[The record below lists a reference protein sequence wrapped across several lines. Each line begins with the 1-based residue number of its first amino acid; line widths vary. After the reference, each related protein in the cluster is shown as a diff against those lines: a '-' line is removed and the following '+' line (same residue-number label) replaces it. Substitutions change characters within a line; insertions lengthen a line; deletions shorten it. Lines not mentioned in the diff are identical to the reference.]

1 MSRSTLIY
9 LIIAGAASGTACD
22 KSGSETEA
30 KIGEAKT
37 TLTSAV
43 VEAGAGA
50 AAEVQ
55 SAQVAAETKI
65 SSAQADFAT
74 TREDY
79 RHKIQSDLDSVDH
92 KVDDLDAKA
101 GTATGMVKTRLSATL
116 PALRRQR
123 DAFVKDL
130 HAIDNDT
137 ADTWD
142 AAKARLDKELAE
154 LKAAVDR
161 AS

>member
-1 MSRSTLIY
+1 MSRSTVIY
-9 LIIAGAASGTACD
+9 LIIAGAVSGACD
-22 KSGSETEA
+22 RSGSETEA
-30 KIGEAKT
+30 QIGEAKT
-37 TLTSAV
+37 TLTAAV
-43 VEAGAGA
+43 VEAGASAATEMQGA
-50 AAEVQ
+50 E
-55 SAQVAAETKI
+55 VAAETKI
-65 SSAQADFAT
+65 SSAEADFVT

-79 RHKIQSDLDSVDH
+79 RHKVQSDLYNLDH

-101 GTATGMVKTRLSATL
+101 RTATGMVKTRLSATV

-142 AAKARLDKELAE
+142 AAKTRLDKELAE

>member
-101 GTATGMVKTRLSATL
+101 GTETGMVKTRLSATL

-123 DAFVKDL
+123 DAL
-130 HAIDNDT
+130 REGP
-137 ADTWD
+137 
-142 AAKARLDKELAE
+142 AR
-154 LKAAVDR
+154 DR
-161 AS
+161 QRHRRHLGRSEGPPRQGTGRAQGCG